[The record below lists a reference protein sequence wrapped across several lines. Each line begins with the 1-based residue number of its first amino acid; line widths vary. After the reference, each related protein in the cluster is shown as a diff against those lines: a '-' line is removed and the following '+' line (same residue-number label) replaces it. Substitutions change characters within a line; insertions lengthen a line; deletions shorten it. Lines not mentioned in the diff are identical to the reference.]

1 MKYLFSNPTRVLF
14 TILGSLLVLFVA
26 WPLLRTVTA
35 SGPVILWQT
44 LLDEEVR
51 GSILLT
57 FQASLIATMVAF
69 LCGTPLAYLLARTDF
84 PGKRLVEGII
94 DVPVV
99 VPHSAAGIALLMVF
113 GRRTLLGRGFGLLD
127 LKFVSAA
134 PGIVIA
140 MLFVSLS
147 FLVNAARE
155 GFEAVDRRLE
165 HVARTLGASPW
176 QAFRRVAFPLA
187 WRAIL
192 SGMILMWARGLSEF
206 GAVVILAY
214 HPMVAP
220 VLLYERF
227 ESFGLNYARPVAA
240 LMILICLGTF
250 VALRAAH
257 PKEKTGR
264 GITQINTDKNHNE
277 KIHEIRVYPCP
288 QKIQS
293 THVQVQ
299 NLHVDLDEFHL
310 RDIDLDIAP
319 GETFVILG
327 PTGAGKTVLL
337 ETVAGLYQPDS
348 GRIHIG
354 GEDVTAAPP
363 ERRGVGFV
371 YQDYALFPHL
381 DVARNIAFGLRLQ
394 KDLGGLGNSRGLIKQ
409 RVVEISK
416 LLDIDHLLHRRPDT
430 LSGGEQQ
437 RVALA
442 RALVVEP
449 RLLLLDE
456 PLSALDPET
465 REDLQREIARLHRE
479 MGTTTIHVTH
489 DFEEAVA
496 LGDRIAVVH
505 EGRIVQVGAPEDI
518 FRRPNSEFVA
528 RFVGVRN
535 VFHGH
540 ILPKANG
547 HQVLKLDGVEIAV
560 LTELEGDVHASLR
573 PEDIVLSQEPLHSSA
588 RNVFRG
594 HITEIVDRGTLIYVT
609 VDVPPAF
616 TCVITR
622 TSLEEMTL
630 KQGAEVSIAF
640 KASAVHIF

>member
-1 MKYLFSNPTRVLF
+1 MRNLFSDRTRALF
-14 TILGSLLVLFVA
+14 AILGFLLLVFVA

-35 SGPVILWQT
+35 SGPAVLWQT

-51 GSILLT
+51 GAILLT
-57 FQASLIATMVAF
+57 FQASLIATALAF
-69 LCGTPLAYLLARTDF
+69 VCGVPLAYLLARVDF
-84 PGKRLVEGII
+84 PGKRLVESII

-113 GRRTLLGRGFGLLD
+113 GRRAPLGQAFGLLG

-155 GFEAVDRRLE
+155 GFEAVAPRLE

-176 QAFRRVAFPLA
+176 QAFWRVAFPLT
-187 WRAIL
+187 WRSIL

-227 ESFGLNYARPVAA
+227 ESFGLESAQPVAA

-250 VALRAAH
+250 IALRAARPRKKAGH
-257 PKEKTGR
+257 
-264 GITQINTDKNHNE
+264 GITRTNTDKNHNE
-277 KIHEIRVYPCP
+277 KIRNADQRSGIRVHPCL
-288 QKIQS
+288 KKAQS
-293 THVQVQ
+293 VSVRVQ
-299 NLHVDLDEFHL
+299 NLQVDLDEFHL
-310 RDIDLDIAP
+310 RDIALDVSP

-337 ETVAGLYQPDS
+337 ETIVGLCRPEK
-348 GRIHIG
+348 GRILINN
-354 GEDVTAAPP
+354 EDVTNLPP

-381 DVARNIAFGLRLQ
+381 NVAGNIAFGLKLQ
-394 KDLGGLGNSRGLIKQ
+394 GLERSAIEKRVTETSELLGIG
-409 RVVEISK
+409 
-416 LLDIDHLLHRRPDT
+416 HLLHRRPDT

-449 RLLLLDE
+449 KLLLLDE

-465 REDLQREIARLHRE
+465 REGLQHEMARLHRE
-479 MGTTTIHVTH
+479 LGTTTIHVTH

-505 EGRIVQVGAPEDI
+505 EGRIVQVGSPEEI
-518 FRRPNSEFVA
+518 FRRPASEFVA

-535 VFHGH
+535 IFQGEVRRQESDHQ
-540 ILPKANG
+540 ILA
-547 HQVLKLDGVEIAV
+547 LDSLEIAV
-560 LTELEGDVHASLR
+560 LTELEGNAHASLR
-573 PEDIVLSQEPLHSSA
+573 AEDIALSREPLRSSA
-588 RNVFRG
+588 HNILKG
-594 HITEIVDRGTLIYVT
+594 TITGIVDRGTLIYVT
-609 VDVPPAF
+609 VDVPPSFICA
-616 TCVITR
+616 ITR
-622 TSLEEMTL
+622 TSLEEMAL
-630 KQGAEVSIAF
+630 EEGAEAHIAF
-640 KASAVHIF
+640 NDSAVHIF